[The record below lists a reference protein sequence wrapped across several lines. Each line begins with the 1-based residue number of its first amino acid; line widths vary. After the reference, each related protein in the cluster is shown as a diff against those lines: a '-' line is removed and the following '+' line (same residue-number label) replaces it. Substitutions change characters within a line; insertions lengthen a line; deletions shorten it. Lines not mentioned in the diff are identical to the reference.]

1 MQTVIQVFTAGRTS
15 LRERIGNDEKL
26 EAWRLRVIRR
36 HKQGRKPGWA
46 KIGSTEAEVRGTIN
60 VVWDGSARILTC
72 RVVSKMGNKPSQL
85 IGDFMAYL
93 IERHRR
99 TIRTVNLFPG

>member
-1 MQTVIQVFTAGRTS
+1 MQTVIQIFSSGRTS
-15 LRERIGNDEKL
+15 LRERIGNDRRL
-26 EAWRLRVIRR
+26 ARWRLRVIRKQ
-36 HKQGRKPGWA
+36 KQGRKPGWA
-46 KIGSTEAEVRGTIN
+46 KIASTEPDIRGTIN

-72 RVVSKMGNKPSQL
+72 RVVSKMGNTPGDL

-99 TIRTVNLFPG
+99 KIRTVNLFPG